1 MRELYLVRNVLKN
14 TERALYLDG
23 YIIKNTESFGV
34 RHLLHTVVLVII
46 TVVMILV
53 IVVFDKVDVFV

>member
-1 MRELYLVRNVLKN
+1 MRELYLVRNVL
-14 TERALYLDG
+14 
-23 YIIKNTESFGV
+23 KNTESFGV

-53 IVVFDKVDVFV
+53 IVVFDTVDVVV